1 MLTPVNAIDL
11 LGFQPQEKCWWVFE
25 LKRGRPPDRVVGQV
39 SRYLGCVLR
48 ERSGQ
53 GERAVGAIIARRVD
67 PKLRYAAH
75 ANPLL
80 SLWEYDDDLRLRP
93 VTG

>member
-1 MLTPVNAIDL
+1 VLTPVNAIDL
-11 LGFQPQEKCWWVFE
+11 LGYQPGEKCWWVFE

-39 SRYLGCVLR
+39 SRYLGWVLR
-48 ERSGQ
+48 QRAGH

-67 PKLRYAAH
+67 AKLRYAAH

-80 SLWEYDDDLRLRP
+80 SLWEYDEDLRLRP
-93 VTG
+93 VPE